1 MPFIIE
7 ISFMSPKLSIFY
19 NNFVD
24 FALLHEYYTWILHM
38 SIIYEYD
45 MSVIYIPTTG
55 WFLYLLLSQKYISQ
69 ILKILKKSLILVK
82 YPSIIT
88 EPKCHYWICPHSH
101 ILESRFPVHITGA
114 TLRMCWNHILLAV
127 FSWVT
132 SSFFICGV
140 HCLSA
145 ALPHHLCI
153 WKSFPAALK
162 RGKAAQGH
170 NGLDRQTLNSDG
182 SFCLRGLR
190 RLLLVTWDSLLDH

>member
-7 ISFMSPKLSIFY
+7 IIFMLPKLSIFY

-38 SIIYEYD
+38 SIIYEYV
-45 MSVIYIPTTG
+45 M
-55 WFLYLLLSQKYISQ
+55 
-69 ILKILKKSLILVK
+69 SLILVK

-88 EPKCHYWICPHSH
+88 ELKCHYWIYPHSH
-101 ILESRFPVHITGA
+101 ILESRFPMHITAA
-114 TLRMCWNHILLAV
+114 TLCMCWNHILLAV

-145 ALPHHLCI
+145 ALTHHLCI

-162 RGKAAQGH
+162 RDKATQGH
-170 NGLDRQTLNSDG
+170 SGLDRQTLNSDG

-190 RLLLVTWDSLLDH
+190 RLLLVTWDSLLDHQRCSKVHRMACLAFHGHA